1 MPYADPILPP
11 ASESIGK
18 GTPPFSMRDSS
29 CSCQTLCTNRLSVL
43 AASTSAPSA
52 LNSPYRAATAA
63 SSVGQTKVKSPG

>member
-1 MPYADPILPP
+1 LW
-11 ASESIGK
+11 
-18 GTPPFSMRDSS
+18 
-29 CSCQTLCTNRLSVL
+29 TNRLSVL